1 MPMRHLIHLM
11 NLNQDEFFSLLKR
24 GVEFKKNRLLNP
36 NALKNKSIALLF
48 EKASTRTRIS
58 FSIAIQELGGHYLV
72 LHANELQLGR
82 GETIED
88 TTNVLS
94 RYLDG
99 IMIRTDSQKKLEI
112 MANLNVIP
120 VINGLSDL
128 FHPCQ
133 ALADYMTLYDMGMD
147 LSKLELAFIGEPNNV
162 FNSLVL
168 GSIFTQTKISIA
180 APEGFDIHPRVKE
193 ILKKFNKEVRIYKDP
208 KEAVKN
214 ADVIYTDVWVSMGQE
229 KEADIR
235 KKIFQPYSVNLELL
249 KYAPQ
254 HVIVMHCLPA
264 HRGEEITNEVM
275 DKFSS
280 VIFQQAENR
289 LHVQKAILEWIYYLI

>member
-1 MPMRHLIHLM
+1 MRHLLHLM
-11 NLNQDEFFSLLKR
+11 NLNKDEFFTLLKR
-24 GVEFKKNRLLNP
+24 GIEFRKNRLLNP
-36 NALKNKSIALLF
+36 SALKNKSIALLF

-88 TTNVLS
+88 TTYVLS
-94 RYLDG
+94 RYLHG
-99 IMIRTDSQKKLEI
+99 IMIRTNSQKKIET

-120 VINGLSDL
+120 IINGLSDM

-133 ALADYMTLYDMGMD
+133 ALADYMTLYDMGFS
-147 LSKLELAFIGEPNNV
+147 LNQIKLAFIGEPNNV
-162 FNSLVL
+162 FNSLAL
-168 GSIFTQTKISIA
+168 GSIFSGTKISIA
-180 APEGFDIHPRVKE
+180 CPDGFDIHPRVKE
-193 ILKKFNKEVRIYKDP
+193 ILVEHKKEIEIFKDP
-208 KEAVKN
+208 KDAVKY

-229 KEADIR
+229 KEAEIR
-235 KKIFQPYSVNLELL
+235 KKIFQPYSINKNLLSFAT
-249 KYAPQ
+249 KD
-254 HVIVMHCLPA
+254 VIVMHCLPA

-275 DKFSS
+275 DQYSS

-289 LHVQKAILEWIYYLI
+289 LHIQKAILEWIYYII

>member
-1 MPMRHLIHLM
+1 M
-11 NLNQDEFFSLLKR
+11 NLNQDDFFSLLKR

-88 TTNVLS
+88 TTYVLS

-133 ALADYMTLYDMGMD
+133 ALADYLTLYDMGMD
-147 LSKLELAFIGEPNNV
+147 LSKLEIAFIGEPNNV

-180 APEGFDIHPRVKE
+180 TPEGFNIHPRVKE
-193 ILKKFNKEVRIYKDP
+193 ILKRFNKEVQIYKDP

-235 KKIFQPYSVNLELL
+235 KKIFQPYTVNLELL

-275 DKFSS
+275 DKYSS

-289 LHVQKAILEWIYYLI
+289 LHIQKAILEWIYYMI

>member
-1 MPMRHLIHLM
+1 M
-11 NLNQDEFFSLLKR
+11 NLNQDDFFSLLKR
-24 GVEFKKNRLLNP
+24 GVEFKKNRLLNS

-88 TTNVLS
+88 TTYVLS

-133 ALADYMTLYDMGMD
+133 ALADYLTLYDMGMD
-147 LSKLELAFIGEPNNV
+147 LSKLEIAFIGEPNNV

-180 APEGFDIHPRVKE
+180 TPEGFNIHPRVKE
-193 ILKKFNKEVRIYKDP
+193 ILKRFNKEVQIYKDP

-275 DKFSS
+275 DKYSS

-289 LHVQKAILEWIYYLI
+289 LHIQKAILEWIYYMI

>member
-1 MPMRHLIHLM
+1 
-11 NLNQDEFFSLLKR
+11 
-24 GVEFKKNRLLNP
+24 
-36 NALKNKSIALLF
+36 
-48 EKASTRTRIS
+48 
-58 FSIAIQELGGHYLV
+58 
-72 LHANELQLGR
+72 
-82 GETIED
+82 
-88 TTNVLS
+88 
-94 RYLDG
+94 
-99 IMIRTDSQKKLEI
+99 MIRTDSQKKLEI

-208 KEAVKN
+208 KEAVRN

>member
-1 MPMRHLIHLM
+1 M
-11 NLNQDEFFSLLKR
+11 NLNQDDFFSLLKR

-88 TTNVLS
+88 TTYVLS

-133 ALADYMTLYDMGMD
+133 ALADYLTLYDMGMD
-147 LSKLELAFIGEPNNV
+147 LSKLEIAFIGEPNNV

-180 APEGFDIHPRVKE
+180 TPEGFNIHPRVKE
-193 ILKKFNKEVRIYKDP
+193 ILKRFNKEVQIYKDP

-275 DKFSS
+275 DKYSS

-289 LHVQKAILEWIYYLI
+289 LHIQKAILEWIYYMI

>member
-11 NLNQDEFFSLLKR
+11 NLNQDDFFSLLKR

-147 LSKLELAFIGEPNNV
+147 LSKLELVFIGEPNNV

-180 APEGFDIHPRVKE
+180 TPEGFDIHPRVKE
-193 ILKKFNKEVRIYKDP
+193 ILKRFNKEVRIYKDP

-235 KKIFQPYSVNLELL
+235 KKIFQPYSVSLELL

-275 DKFSS
+275 DKYSS

-289 LHVQKAILEWIYYLI
+289 LHIQKAILEWIYYMI